1 MTSSIV
7 TQPKLPGSLQ
17 TNRRL
22 TQWLKFLPSGRVQLY
37 SGKVEIGQGILH
49 ALVQIAAQEL
59 ALPIHAVEAVP
70 ASTALSPN
78 EAVTSGS
85 LSIQDSGTAVRH
97 VCRHNHTR
105 YASFVCGARGRE
117 IWCVGVR
124 H

>member
-49 ALVQIAAQEL
+49 ALVQIVAQEL

-70 ASTALSPN
+70 ASTAFSPN

-85 LSIQDSGTAVRH
+85 LSIQDSGTAVGH
-97 VCRHNHTR
+97 VCRQAR
-105 YASFVCGARGRE
+105 ALFVARVAEKFGVLASTLRC
-117 IWCVGVR
+117 
-124 H
+124 